1 MKWMFKFKSLL
12 LVFLALLLTACQTS
26 NTQQL
31 EDKFATFERS
41 ALSALQQSLDS
52 DLKFESVPTAVED
65 TDAPGVAV
73 TSIADAQQLALL
85 HSERVAGILLEQ
97 GIHEA
102 TAVQKQLLENPGIGL
117 SMMRPED
124 GGRWKMELS
133 LSLGLVDWL
142 SRQQRQALSAS
153 EIALWQL
160 QAWQRLSDELTQVA
174 NQWLQAVAAQQKL
187 QAHRELYESAV
198 VAADFAQLLFDAGN
212 ISELELLGSQS
223 IVTQRQ
229 AQQINAEL
237 DAAKKASM
245 IKMSLGLSHETAII
259 IPDKLPMIDQTL
271 LIAPALETRELLQL
285 AQQHQ
290 PALLLTNRE
299 TQRSQLELA
308 TAVRRINLRQSGLE
322 LMSERESNGERQQG
336 LALSLAAPVFDNGDI
351 ELSALQGRVQLS
363 LNHHQQQLQQTG
375 ALIQNAL
382 SDINSNLQQIDL
394 LTQKE
399 LPLYQRMMTLSLQEY
414 NFMLRGTFELFT
426 VAVRV
431 LDARLRYI
439 DASEHYWRAWATL
452 GNLVGTQI
460 QESEN
465 D

>member
-1 MKWMFKFKSLL
+1 MYKFKSVL
-12 LVFLALLLTACQTS
+12 LVLLALLMTACQTS

-31 EDKFATFERS
+31 ENKFATFERS

-259 IPDKLPMIDQTL
+259 IPDQLPMIDQTL
-271 LIAPALETRELLQL
+271 LIAPALETQELLQL

-426 VAVRV
+426 VADRV

>member
-41 ALSALQQSLDS
+41 ALPALQQSLDS

-259 IPDKLPMIDQTL
+259 IPDQLPMIDQTL
-271 LIAPALETRELLQL
+271 LIAPALETQELLQL

>member
-1 MKWMFKFKSLL
+1 MFKFKSLL

-85 HSERVAGILLEQ
+85 HSERVAGILLEL

-363 LNHHQQQLQQTG
+363 LNLHQQQLQQTG

-394 LTQKE
+394 FTQKE

-426 VAVRV
+426 VADRV

>member
-1 MKWMFKFKSLL
+1 MYKIRPVL
-12 LVFLALLLTACQTS
+12 LVLLALLMSACQIS
-26 NTQQL
+26 NTQEMQ
-31 EDKFATFERS
+31 DKFATFERS
-41 ALSALQQSLDS
+41 ALSALQHNLD
-52 DLKFESVPTAVED
+52 DELQLVSVPSAVDIPDGQGMSVNSTAE
-65 TDAPGVAV
+65 
-73 TSIADAQQLALL
+73 AQQLALQ
-85 HSERVAGILLEQ
+85 HSERVAGILLEL

-124 GGRWKMELS
+124 GGRWKMEVS

-142 SRQQRQALSAS
+142 SRHQRQAVSAS
-153 EIALWQL
+153 EIAVWQM
-160 QAWQRLSDELTQVA
+160 QAWQRLSDELTDVA
-174 NQWLQAVAAQQKL
+174 NHWLQAVAAQQKL
-187 QAHRELYESAV
+187 QSHRELYESAL

-223 IVTQRQ
+223 IVAQRQ

-237 DAAKKASM
+237 DAAKKASL
-245 IKMSLGLSHETAII
+245 IKLALGLSQGTTLV
-259 IPDKLPMIDQTL
+259 IPDQLPVIDQTL
-271 LIAPALETRELLQL
+271 PDAPVLQTSELLQL

-290 PALLLTNRE
+290 PALLLTGRE
-299 TQRSQLELA
+299 TQRSQHELA
-308 TAVRRINLRQSGLE
+308 SAVRRINLRQSGLE
-322 LMSERESNGERQQG
+322 LMSERESSGERQRG
-336 LALSLAAPVFDNGDI
+336 LALSLAVPVFDNGDT
-351 ELSALQGRVQLS
+351 ELSALQGRVELS

-394 LTQKE
+394 LTQNE
-399 LPLYQRMMTLSLQEY
+399 LPRYQRMMTLSVQEY
-414 NFMLRGTFELFT
+414 NFMLRDTFELLT
-426 VAVRV
+426 VADRV

-439 DASEHYWRAWATL
+439 DASEHYWRAWTTL
-452 GNLVGTQI
+452 ENLVGTQI

>member
-1 MKWMFKFKSLL
+1 MYKFKSVL
-12 LVFLALLLTACQTS
+12 LVLLALLMTACQTS

-31 EDKFATFERS
+31 ENKFATFERS

-85 HSERVAGILLEQ
+85 HSERVAGILLEL

>member
-1 MKWMFKFKSLL
+1 MFKFKSLL

>member
-1 MKWMFKFKSLL
+1 MFKFKSLL

-85 HSERVAGILLEQ
+85 HSERVAGILLEL

-271 LIAPALETRELLQL
+271 LIAQALETRELLQL

-426 VAVRV
+426 VADRV

-439 DASEHYWRAWATL
+439 NASEHYWRAWATL

>member
-1 MKWMFKFKSLL
+1 
-12 LVFLALLLTACQTS
+12 
-26 NTQQL
+26 
-31 EDKFATFERS
+31 
-41 ALSALQQSLDS
+41 
-52 DLKFESVPTAVED
+52 
-65 TDAPGVAV
+65 
-73 TSIADAQQLALL
+73 
-85 HSERVAGILLEQ
+85 
-97 GIHEA
+97 
-102 TAVQKQLLENPGIGL
+102 LLENPGIGL

-394 LTQKE
+394 FTQ
-399 LPLYQRMMTLSLQEY
+399 
-414 NFMLRGTFELFT
+414 N
-426 VAVRV
+426 
-431 LDARLRYI
+431 
-439 DASEHYWRAWATL
+439 
-452 GNLVGTQI
+452 
-460 QESEN
+460 
-465 D
+465 